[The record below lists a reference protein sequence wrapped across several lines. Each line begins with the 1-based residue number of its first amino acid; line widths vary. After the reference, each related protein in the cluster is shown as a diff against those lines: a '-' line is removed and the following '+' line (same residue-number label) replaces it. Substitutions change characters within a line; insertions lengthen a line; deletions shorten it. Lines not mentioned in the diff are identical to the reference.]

1 MSTSLYGTPPN
12 QDVSSSNSTSL
23 YGGAATPIPDSSGN
37 LVVRGDLVVLS
48 GNILTTATTGNIF
61 PTNATTINFG
71 GSATTVNIG
80 AGTGTT
86 TINNNL
92 NVGGSLTAGGTITG
106 PGADFGNITIAIADD
121 NTITTTTGNL
131 NLTAAAGGIVNI
143 VSETTA
149 PTSITRNSGANNV
162 SVRSLS
168 LDVQSSGTPAVGFG
182 NTLEW
187 EVEAQPGNTERAG
200 YIAVDLTDIT
210 PGSEDFAMRFGL
222 MQNGA
227 PYTTKMALDSTG
239 SLSLNNDLTVGG
251 DAVNLAQ
258 GTVIGYSENNNR
270 LNRLNIRSTTGNS
283 SGLRVQGPNTS
294 TSSQSFITA
303 YSTSDLNNGRS
314 INLNARADALANPY
328 RITINSTTGGVVGN
342 ANGVLGFYDNATLI
356 ATVNPAGVLQSTDLT
371 TKAYVDSAVA
381 NIPTYDTNVAPTTG
395 GVNLQLRELDPPSIT
410 IVGSTKFLGGSNV
423 TISETSPN
431 EITISA
437 PDTNTT
443 YTIDASSTTG
453 GANFNLVGS
462 DSTTDTVKFSS
473 GTNVTVAQ
481 TSANE
486 ITISSVDTDTKY
498 NIDASSTTGGANLNL
513 TGSDSTTD
521 TVKFASG
528 TGVTVSQVNANEMSI
543 AIGQAVGTTDAVVF
557 DTVQATTSISTDNI
571 YSITSPLAITS
582 VQPGGGLV
590 QITADD
596 VSPGTDTGVLT
607 VDPTSLIW
615 THTAGILTPG
625 SVNGTWSYNI
635 NGTTSFPNYTFP
647 YADGTSGQVLKT
659 NGSGTLTWQSDTNTT
674 YTIDASSTTGGANLN
689 LVGSD
694 STTDTVKF
702 ASGTGVTVS
711 QTNANEMSIAIGQAV
726 GTGDSPVFA
735 GVTGGNISVGVATD
749 NTIASTDVNGNIAL
763 APNGT
768 GIVTVSTATDTNI
781 TDANYVTGLIWGTRN
796 TAFSI
801 PTTSLT
807 TLSGTNGFQAVSSA
821 GGANG
826 YAAMIGIIHYQG
838 DTTAGVN
845 ASATLNFR
853 GALGTNSA
861 PTAVPINNVIASI
874 NGDGYATTNFANVIA
889 TTGSGGGTTS
899 ITPIQL
905 QFYARETFADS
916 AGTVTNAGCGFRV
929 RGFQTA
935 TAMSVANRL
944 VFVDHHATSATYKTN
959 TFNVQPSTSTNNYMQ
974 LSTASGNINQDTL
987 TIRNNAGTI
996 TYASW
1001 DGASGGLYTTRRTTT
1016 GTPGVAESR
1025 PGFNVELSRTDQA
1038 TPNNGDSIS
1047 FRQRVRGSNNTFY
1060 TVSDMSARYSTTG
1073 DNEYNLL
1080 LANGDQTTGTF
1091 SGLNTFSSSITQ
1103 TRIRAGTASATPGGS
1118 SVNDIIIAN
1127 NTRVTLTR
1135 PLELRASGGNTIEF
1149 SAGSTPAVQTYVLPQ
1164 AYPSSNNRVLASDTS
1179 GTMSWVPLTSISSSY
1194 GEFAYANAAGF
1205 NIPAQNTI
1213 YIMPLDT
1220 TLNNSGVTI
1229 SGTGQINVNV
1239 AGWFKIFMSLQ
1250 STLTVSNQPAQFDF
1264 WLRKNGA
1271 DVANSKTQV
1280 DLLKDQK
1287 SVTSMHWLVNSD
1299 GNDYWEIAYVG
1310 TTANFADIDFPTIAA
1325 TTTPYV
1331 SPVAPALIVNVIPV
1345 GA

>member
-37 LVVRGDLVVLS
+37 LVVRGDLIVLS

-92 NVGGSLTAGGTITG
+92 TVGGTLTG

-131 NLTAAAGGIVNI
+131 KLGAA
-143 VSETTA
+143 T
-149 PTSITRNSGANNV
+149 
-162 SVRSLS
+162 
-168 LDVQSSGTPAVGFG
+168 
-182 NTLEW
+182 NTV
-187 EVEAQPGNTERAG
+187 EV
-200 YIAVDLTDIT
+200 L
-210 PGSEDFAMRFGL
+210 
-222 MQNGA
+222 
-227 PYTTKMALDSTG
+227 
-239 SLSLNNDLTVGG
+239 NDLTTGG
-251 DAVNLAQ
+251 DISVGDDLTVVGNNVNLAQ
-258 GTVIGYSENNNR
+258 ATVIGYSENNSR
-270 LNRLNIRSTTGNS
+270 LNRLNIRSTTGNT

-294 TSSQSFITA
+294 TSSNSFVTA

-328 RITINSTTGGVVGN
+328 RITINSTTGGIVGN

-356 ATVNPAGVLQSTDLT
+356 STINPAGILQSTDLT
-371 TKAYVDSAVA
+371 TKAYVDAH
-381 NIPTYDTNVAPTTG
+381 PGTTYDIDATTTTG
-395 GVNLQLRELDPPSIT
+395 GANLNLN
-410 IVGSTKFLGGSNV
+410 GSDSTTDTVKFAGGTNV
-423 TISETSPN
+423 TVTRTTAN
-431 EITISA
+431 EITISSV
-437 PDTNTT
+437 DTDTKYN
-443 YTIDASSTTG
+443 IDASSTTG
-453 GANFNLVGS
+453 GANFNLTGS
-462 DSTTDTVKFSS
+462 DSTTDTVKFAS

-521 TVKFASG
+521 TVKFANG
-528 TGVTVSQVNANEMSI
+528 TGVTVSQINANEMSI
-543 AIGQAVGTTDAVVF
+543 AIGQSVATTDNVIF

-571 YSITSPLAITS
+571 FSITSPLAITS
-582 VQPGGGLV
+582 NQSGGGLV

-596 VSPGTDTGVLT
+596 TSPGSDLGVLSI
-607 VDPTSLIW
+607 DPTALTW
-615 THTAGILTPG
+615 THTAGILVPG
-625 SVNGTWSYNI
+625 SVSGTWSYNI

-647 YADGTSGQVLKT
+647 YADGAANQVLKT
-659 NGSGTLTWQSDTNTT
+659 NGSGTVTWQNDIDTNTT

-711 QTNANEMSIAIGQAV
+711 QVNANEMSIAIGQAV
-726 GTGDSPVFA
+726 GTGDSPSFA
-735 GVTGGNISVGVATD
+735 GVTAGNITVGVATD
-749 NTIASTDVNGNIAL
+749 NTIASTNVNGDILIVPNGTGDVDLVADTVQIGDANATATLTTNGTGDLVLNTNNGTNAGTITLTQGTNGNIAL

-781 TDANYVTGLIWGTRN
+781 TDANYITGLIWATRN

-826 YAAMIGIIHYQG
+826 YAAMMGITHYQS
-838 DTTAGVN
+838 DTNAGVN
-845 ASATLNFR
+845 ASPTFTFR
-853 GALGTNSA
+853 NALGTNSA
-861 PTAVPINNVIASI
+861 PAAVPTNNVIMSI
-874 NGDGYATTNFANVIA
+874 NGDAYATTNFANVIA
-889 TTGSGGGTTS
+889 TTGSGGGTSS
-899 ITPIQL
+899 ISPIQM

-935 TAMSVANRL
+935 TAMSVANRIS
-944 VFVDHHATSATYKTN
+944 FIDHQPTTATYRAN
-959 TFNVQPSTSTNNYMQ
+959 TFNIQPSTSTANYMQ

-987 TIRNNAGTI
+987 TIRNNAGTENRMLI
-996 TYASW
+996 EST
-1001 DGASGGLYTTRRTTT
+1001 GTTARRTVT
-1016 GTPGVAESR
+1016 GTPGVAENR
-1025 PGFNVELSRTDQA
+1025 PTFILDLSRTDQA
-1038 TPNNGDSIS
+1038 TPNNNDGNS

-1060 TVSDMSARYSTTG
+1060 TISDINATYSTVG
-1073 DNEYNLL
+1073 NNRFSIN

-1091 SGLNTFSSSITQ
+1091 SSLNTFSSSITE
-1103 TRIRAGTASATPGGS
+1103 TIISAGTASATPGAS
-1118 SVNDIIIAN
+1118 TVSNILTVNKD
-1127 NTRVTLTR
+1127 RVITAR
-1135 PLELRASGGNTIEF
+1135 PLQINGSTSGSIEF
-1149 SAGSTPAVQTYVLPQ
+1149 SAGATPAVQTYVLPQ
-1164 AYPSSNNRVLASDTS
+1164 AYPTVNNQVLVSDTT
-1179 GTMSWVPLTSISSSY
+1179 GTMSWVNTSSLAANYLDANWTTAIGTLTANTIYGIPLTSLSATNITIATGAIAIDNATATGPTRITFSQTGRYNLQFSVQL
-1194 GEFAYANAAGF
+1194 ANA
-1205 NIPAQNTI
+1205 
-1213 YIMPLDT
+1213 DT
-1220 TLNNSGVTI
+1220 AE
-1229 SGTGQINVNV
+1229 QD
-1239 AGWFKIFMSLQ
+1239 
-1250 STLTVSNQPAQFDF
+1250 FDL
-1264 WLRKNGA
+1264 WLRKNTA
-1271 DVANSKTQV
+1271 DVADSNTQLTV
-1280 DLLKDQK
+1280 PKQQGGIPGKNVMALNLLLN
-1287 SVTSMHWLVNSD
+1287 VTSVGDYYELVYAVTD
-1299 GNDYWEIAYVG
+1299 PDCKPEV
-1310 TTANFADIDFPTIAA
+1310 IAA
-1325 TTTPYV
+1325 ITTPYTR
-1331 SPVAPALIVNVIPV
+1331 PRAPAIIVTVVPV

>member
-92 NVGGSLTAGGTITG
+92 TVGGTLTG

-131 NLTAAAGGIVNI
+131 KLGAATNTVQVLNDLDAAGD
-143 VSETTA
+143 
-149 PTSITRNSGANNV
+149 V
-162 SVRSLS
+162 SVG
-168 LDVQSSGTPAVGFG
+168 D
-182 NTLEW
+182 
-187 EVEAQPGNTERAG
+187 
-200 YIAVDLTDIT
+200 
-210 PGSEDFAMRFGL
+210 
-222 MQNGA
+222 
-227 PYTTKMALDSTG
+227 
-239 SLSLNNDLTVGG
+239 DLTVVGNN
-251 DAVNLAQ
+251 VNLASA
-258 GTVIGYSENNNR
+258 TVIGYSENNNR

-356 ATVNPAGVLQSTDLT
+356 ATVNPAGILQNTDLT
-371 TKAYVDSAVA
+371 TKAYVDAH
-381 NIPTYDTNVAPTTG
+381 PGTTYDIDATTVAGGANLNLNGSDSTVDSVKFSGAGDTT
-395 GVNLQLRELDPPSIT
+395 
-410 IVGSTKFLGGSNV
+410 V
-423 TISETSPN
+423 TRVSAN
-431 EITISA
+431 EIQISSTDA
-437 PDTNTT
+437 DTKYN
-443 YTIDASSTTG
+443 IDASSTTG
-453 GANFNLVGS
+453 GANLNLTGS
-462 DSTTDTVKFSS
+462 DSTTDTVKFAS

-481 TSANE
+481 TNANE

-521 TVKFASG
+521 TVKFANG
-528 TGVTVSQVNANEMSI
+528 TGVTVSQINANEMSI

-571 YSITSPLAITS
+571 YSTSPLNIQSTDFTGGIIQILADSATPSDGETKIDMTGGGDIIFT
-582 VQPGGGLV
+582 VDTGLAPPFQPGGV
-590 QITADD
+590 
-596 VSPGTDTGVLT
+596 
-607 VDPTSLIW
+607 
-615 THTAGILTPG
+615 
-625 SVNGTWSYNI
+625 WSFDIFGKTN
-635 NGTTSFPNYTFP
+635 FPNYSFP
-647 YADGTSGQVLKT
+647 YADGAANQVLKT
-659 NGSGTLTWQSDTNTT
+659 NGSGTLTWQNDIDTNTT

-726 GTGDSPVFA
+726 GTGDSPSFA

-781 TDANYVTGLIWGTRN
+781 TDANYVTGLIWATRN

-821 GGANG
+821 GGTNG
-826 YAAMIGIIHYQG
+826 YAGMMGITHYQG
-838 DTTAGVN
+838 DTNAGVN
-845 ASATLNFR
+845 ASPTFTFRNAT
-853 GALGTNSA
+853 GTNSA
-861 PTAVPINNVIASI
+861 PAAVPINNVIMSI

-889 TTGSGGGTTS
+889 TTGSGGGTNS
-899 ITPIQL
+899 ISPIQM

-935 TAMSVANRL
+935 TAMSVANRIS
-944 VFVDHHATSATYKTN
+944 FIDHQPTTATYRAN
-959 TFNVQPSTSTNNYMQ
+959 TFNIQPSTSTANYMQ

-1001 DGASGGLYTTRRTTT
+1001 DGASGGLYTTRRTVT

-1038 TPNNGDSIS
+1038 TPNNNDSIS

-1060 TVSDMSARYSTTG
+1060 TISDMSARYSTTG

-1080 LANGDQTTGTF
+1080 LANGDQTTASF

-1118 SVNDIIIAN
+1118 SVTDIVTVN
-1127 NTRVTLTR
+1127 NTRVTLAR
-1135 PLELRASGGNTIEF
+1135 PLQINGSTSGSVEF
-1149 SAGSTPAVQTYVLPQ
+1149 SAGTTPAVQTYVLPQ

-1194 GEFAYANAAGF
+1194 GEFAYTNAAGF
-1205 NIPAQNTI
+1205 DIPAQNTI

-1287 SVTSMHWLVNSD
+1287 TVTSMHWLVNSD